1 MCGLKSFNNR
11 GRHLFLLVFI
21 LTYFF
26 LVESCSFAKDIKYSV
41 TERPDGG
48 YTLYISYSKR
58 HWIPITAEGMFPLDK
73 GNYTIDV
80 IGKGKEYT
88 SGRGLKGYLYTQE
101 DIKSLST
108 LWNFGYAWIDADRM
122 YLYLNL
128 YWMILPDESA
138 PSKING
144 KYKLKN

>member
-1 MCGLKSFNNR
+1 M
-11 GRHLFLLVFI
+11 GRHLLLLLFI
-21 LTYFF
+21 LTYVFA
-26 LVESCSFAKDIKYSV
+26 VESYSFAKDIKYSV
-41 TERPDGG
+41 TERPEGG
-48 YTLYISYSKR
+48 YTLNISYSKR
-58 HWIPITAEGMFPLDK
+58 HWIPITAEGMFPLEE

-80 IGKGKEYT
+80 IGKGRKKTFWNGSLE
-88 SGRGLKGYLYTQE
+88 GYYYTQE

-108 LWNFGYAWIDADRM
+108 LWNFGYAWIDADRE

-128 YWMILPDESA
+128 YWASFPDSIV